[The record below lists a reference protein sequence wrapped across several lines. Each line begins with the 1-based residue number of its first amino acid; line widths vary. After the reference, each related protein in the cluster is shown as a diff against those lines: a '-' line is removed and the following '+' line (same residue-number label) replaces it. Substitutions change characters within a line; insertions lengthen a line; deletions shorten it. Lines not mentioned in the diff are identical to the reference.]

1 MEEHQLEMFE
11 ELMKRD
17 DDLAML
23 QEQNSKL
30 MLENRS
36 MRKTIDTILRVK
48 CKRGEGAFSLNI
60 ELKPCIEQNA
70 HDALDHCIRKITTK
84 SSDVA
89 TQVLLSTL
97 VGVRGTFVPCAVLHN
112 HPPLVVYKDNDLWVV
127 KNVNEFSELFYKHM
141 QCHVMRFSKERVND
155 DTTDTEMSV
164 INTLLNPTL
173 FSSCVKSML
182 KMYKDY

>member
-60 ELKPCIEQNA
+60 ELKPCIERNV
-70 HDALDHCIRKITTK
+70 HDALDHCIRKMTTK

-89 TQVLLSTL
+89 THVLLSTL
-97 VGVRGTFVPCAVLHN
+97 VGVNGTFVPCAVLHN

-141 QCHVMRFSKERVND
+141 QCHVIRFSKERVND
-155 DTTDTEMSV
+155 DTTDAEMSV

-173 FSSCVKSML
+173 FSSCVKNML